1 MDKRSNFYD
10 SIRRMVMRYT
20 LVPISLLF
28 LLFLVFTIINARLI
42 LVNQTKEAGNN
53 IRLSLEAVY
62 DTYITESKRMAE
74 LPEVIRYAETG
85 VDSQLVYEAFY
96 TFNNAQHV
104 RSMMHM
110 MDREGMMIASS
121 AGRLQEAAETAL
133 QAIVTRMSRM
143 TEAELSET
151 NVVRYAHDRYTTYTV
166 AREIRSGEERVG
178 YLIYQLYD
186 EDFQKL
192 IFRQNNEIALVT
204 DRYNTVISTT
214 NNIVKGLL
222 GKFRPSYD
230 EGGYVR
236 IGDGRYYMNEAALS
250 GGQWKI
256 YTLNAIQTN
265 AYRYVSLAVFFVIA
279 SLLLWFLIQY
289 LARVIAS
296 RQSRAVDK
304 LLHAVHQLQ
313 QGNMQSFVYIGT
325 GDEFE
330 TLANQYNIMLKRL
343 NELIHKNE
351 ELSELRQVIE
361 VKHLQSQFHPHFIF
375 NVLETLKYAIV
386 VDNRQAQD
394 IVLILSRLL
403 RYSISTDGATVPLQE
418 DLNYVADYL
427 RLQQIRFKER
437 LSYTLT
443 VNENAREA
451 LVPRLL
457 LQAVIENSIKYGYR
471 SKENLH
477 IEVEASVTNGELVV
491 VIVDDGDGMSEQR
504 LEEVT
509 AILKQED
516 NRSPHIGLYNLHRR
530 LVLLYGEPYGIVID
544 HARSAGVRVV
554 IRIPY
559 DV

>member
-1 MDKRSNFYD
+1 MDKRNNFKD

-42 LVNQTKEAGNN
+42 LVNQTKEAGTN
-53 IRLSLEAVY
+53 IRISLESVY
-62 DTYITESKRMAE
+62 GAYWEESERMAK
-74 LPEVIRYAETG
+74 LPEVIRFTESG
-85 VDSQLVYEAFY
+85 VDSYLVYEAFY
-96 TFNNAQHV
+96 AFNNAQDV
-104 RSMMHM
+104 RSMMHIM
-110 MDREGMMIASS
+110 NRDGEMVASS
-121 AGRLQEAAETAL
+121 AGQLQSAAETAL

-143 TEAELSET
+143 TAAELSET
-151 NVVRYAHDRYTTYTV
+151 NVVRYAHDRYTAYTV
-166 AREIRSGEERVG
+166 AREIRSGDTRVG

-192 IFRQNNEIALVT
+192 IFRQNNEIAIVT
-204 DRYNTVISTT
+204 DRYNTVIATT

-230 EGGYVR
+230 ESGYVR
-236 IGDGRYYMNEAALS
+236 IGDGRYYMNEAAIS

-265 AYRYVSLAVFFVIA
+265 AYRYLSLAVFFVIA
-279 SLLLWFLIQY
+279 SLLLWFLIRY

-304 LLHAVHQLQ
+304 LIHAVHQLQ
-313 QGNMQSFVYIGT
+313 RGNLQSFVYIGT

-343 NELIHKNE
+343 NELMHKNE

-403 RYSISTDGATVPLQE
+403 RYSICTDGATVPLQE

-437 LSYTLT
+437 LTYTLT
-443 VNENAREA
+443 VNENAGEA

-471 SKENLH
+471 AKECLH
-477 IEVEASVTNGELVV
+477 IEVEATVVNGELEVT
-491 VIVDDGDGMSEQR
+491 ILDNGGGMSVER
-504 LEEVT
+504 LKEVQS
-509 AILKQED
+509 ILAQED

-530 LVLLYGEPYGIVID
+530 LVLLYGEPYGIAID
-544 HARSAGVRVV
+544 HAPADGVSVV

-559 DV
+559 HV